1 MYHFTDNKNMLKYL
15 AFSVFVLAFILVPL
29 TLPAQE
35 TFDFFIPE
43 PQRPGLAPENPDP
56 VSGQFRGYMLGMSLD
71 NLKSALIEDQ
81 LFRFRGDRDVSF
93 LPIREETL
101 VETTGASF
109 IRRAHF
115 QLNDEAVYI
124 MSFSLDTRLI
134 DHYSVFT
141 TFIRRYG
148 EPILLNPSEAVW
160 ENDEV
165 RVSIE
170 RPLTVKYIDTVVFS
184 RLTEE
189 SRAIES
195 REMLRREEF
204 LADF

>member
-1 MYHFTDNKNMLKYL
+1 MLKYL
-15 AFSVFVLAFILVPL
+15 AFFLFSLAFIFFPMA
-29 TLPAQE
+29 LPAQE
-35 TFDFFIPE
+35 SFDFFIPE

-56 VSGQFRGYMLGMSLD
+56 ISGNFRAYKLGMPLD
-71 NLKSALIEDQ
+71 DLKSALLEDRI
-81 LFRFRGDRDVSF
+81 FRFRGDRDVSF

-101 VETTGASF
+101 VETTGTSF

-115 QLNDEAVYI
+115 QLTDEAVYI
-124 MSFSLDTRLI
+124 MSFSMDTRLI

-141 TFIRRYG
+141 TFVRRYG
-148 EPILLNPSEAVW
+148 EPIILNPSEAVW

-170 RPLTVKYIDTVVFS
+170 RPLTVKYIDTVVFD
-184 RLTEE
+184 RLNEE

-195 REMLRREEF
+195 MESIRREEF